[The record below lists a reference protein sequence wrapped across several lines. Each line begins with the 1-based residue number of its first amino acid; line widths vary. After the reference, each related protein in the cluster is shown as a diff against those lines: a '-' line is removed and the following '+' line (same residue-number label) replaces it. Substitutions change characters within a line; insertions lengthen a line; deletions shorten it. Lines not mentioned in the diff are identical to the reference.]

1 MSLLPAPY
9 DTNCSYYKGFT
20 TKANCLNLCFVE
32 EYYWKEDYKW
42 PPYVPGFNKKKK
54 TLTDKFYIDS
64 NSTNSSETQANS
76 RSRRQISLKI
86 LEPMV
91 GEQMANTSGRMAN
104 ASGRVANAS
113 GRMAGAL
120 GAMMDTMTH
129 TMMDTSTSM
138 TSQQMANASETTTVP
153 ATGRMNFMLNLNLN
167 ALNGNDSKPPP
178 PKKKSAKSKAEQLA
192 KILAAAKNKK
202 KNAFTGFFNK
212 VIKGGVKLQFKEEY
226 ELNTKKMSEAK
237 LSIKGVPDI
246 RGACDARCDQGQ
258 ECHEDIY
265 KPVRE
270 TEIEAKSE
278 ENTQEYTVEIQPSK
292 YVFSCLTLEKYKR
305 VHLACFLASTIT
317 LWFGGSIFFLVRY
330 LIKGNLHTIRCLFCC
345 NQKSKGN

>member
-9 DTNCSYYKGFT
+9 DTNCSSYKGFS

-64 NSTNSSETQANS
+64 NTTNSTEGENERTK
-76 RSRRQISLKI
+76 RQINLNDFDLIGS
-86 LEPMV
+86 
-91 GEQMANTSGRMAN
+91 
-104 ASGRVANAS
+104 
-113 GRMAGAL
+113 
-120 GAMMDTMTH
+120 
-129 TMMDTSTSM
+129 TSTDTTLAGSSLAGS
-138 TSQQMANASETTTVP
+138 TLESHDTTTSTTTKKPP
-153 ATGRMNFMLNLNLN
+153 AIGGRMNFMLNLNMN
-167 ALNGNDSKPPP
+167 ALSKNTTNTTE
-178 PKKKSAKSKAEQLA
+178 PKKKTSKLSKAQQLA

-212 VIKGGVKLQFKEEY
+212 VIKGGVKLQFKEEF

-237 LSIKGVPDI
+237 LSIKGIPDI
-246 RGACDARCDQGQ
+246 RGYCDWRCDRGQ

-278 ENTQEYTVEIQPSK
+278 ENAEEYTVEIQPSK

-305 VHLACFLASTIT
+305 IHLACFLASTIT

-345 NQKSKGN
+345 NRKSNRD

>member
-9 DTNCSYYKGFT
+9 DTNCSYYKGFS

-54 TLTDKFYIDS
+54 TLTDKFYIE
-64 NSTNSSETQANS
+64 NSTNSTEGENNERAK
-76 RSRRQISLKI
+76 RQVILKDF
-86 LEPMV
+86 EP
-91 GEQMANTSGRMAN
+91 
-104 ASGRVANAS
+104 
-113 GRMAGAL
+113 
-120 GAMMDTMTH
+120 
-129 TMMDTSTSM
+129 DTSTSSTLG
-138 TSQQMANASETTTVP
+138 TSPSDAGNASAGVP
-153 ATGRMNFMLNLNLN
+153 PIGTRMNFMLNLNLN
-167 ALNGNDSKPPP
+167 ALMNTTNTTQ
-178 PKKKSAKSKAEQLA
+178 PKKKNSSKLSKAQQLA

-212 VIKGGVKLQFKEEY
+212 VIKGGVKLQFKEEF

-237 LSIKGVPDI
+237 LSIKGIPDI
-246 RGACDARCDQGQ
+246 RGYCDWRCDRGQ

-278 ENTQEYTVEIQPSK
+278 ERVEEYTVEIQPSK

-305 VHLACFLASTIT
+305 IHLACFLASTIT

-345 NQKSKGN
+345 NRKSNRD

>member
-1 MSLLPAPY
+1 MSNVKHLPSP
-9 DTNCSYYKGFT
+9 NCR
-20 TKANCLNLCFVE
+20 
-32 EYYWKEDYKW
+32 KEDYKW

-64 NSTNSSETQANS
+64 NSTNSSESETSANQ
-76 RSRRQISLKI
+76 RSKRQVSLNI
-86 LEPMV
+86 LEPMI
-91 GEQMANTSGRMAN
+91 GGLERMANDNTSGRMA
-104 ASGRVANAS
+104 SGNMS
-113 GRMAGAL
+113 GRMASAL
-120 GAMMDTMTH
+120 GAMAGISM
-129 TMMDTSTSM
+129 TSTSNPM
-138 TSQQMANASETTTVP
+138 ADTSQRMADANSSGETTTVRS
-153 ATGRMNFMLNLNLN
+153 TGRMNFMLNLNMN
-167 ALNGNDSKPPP
+167 ALNTNDSKPAA
-178 PKKKSAKSKAEQLA
+178 PKKKTSKLSKAEQLA

-212 VIKGGVKLQFKEEY
+212 VIKGGVKLQFKEEF

-278 ENTQEYTVEIQPSK
+278 ENAQEYTVEIQPSK

-305 VHLACFLASTIT
+305 IHLACFLASTIT

-345 NQKSKGN
+345 NQKSNRD